1 MARTGW
7 SASPATPA
15 VPLGTLRFMLLIPR
29 YDEPSFFQLELALG
43 DPGAPLLRQRRR
55 LASLLGGLD
64 DEQWATASR
73 CEGWSVQDVVVH
85 LVSTN
90 QFWAFSIGAALA
102 GEPTRVLATFD
113 PVASPAEL
121 VDAGRSQPTADV
133 LARFVET
140 NESLADAVAELGDDG
155 WSMLG
160 EAPPGHV
167 PLRAV
172 ALHALWDSWIHER
185 DIVLPLGCI
194 PVEENDEIAGCL
206 VYGAALGPA
215 LSVAGGASR
224 QGAIAVVATNPD
236 FRFVVE
242 VGESVIVR
250 AGDAPA
256 DALRL
261 TGPAVELIEALS
273 CRGPLPCPVAD
284 DEQWLISGLAE
295 VFDLPV

>member
-1 MARTGW
+1 
-7 SASPATPA
+7 
-15 VPLGTLRFMLLIPR
+15 MLLTPR
-29 YDEPSFFQLELALG
+29 YDEPSFLQLELSLG

-64 DEQWATASR
+64 DEQWVTASR
-73 CEGWSVQDVVVH
+73 CEGWSVRDVVAH

-102 GEPTRVLATFD
+102 GEPTRFLAEFD

-121 VDAGRSQPTADV
+121 VEAGRSEPTADV

-140 NESLADAVAELGDDG
+140 NEACADAVADLRDDG

-185 DIVLPLGCI
+185 DIVVPLGLT
-194 PVEENDEIAGCL
+194 PVEEPDEIAGCL

-215 LSVAGGASR
+215 LSVAGGATR
-224 QGAIAVVATNPD
+224 QGAITVEATNPD
-236 FRFVVE
+236 LRFVVE
-242 VGESVIVR
+242 VGESVVVR

-261 TGPAVELIEALS
+261 AGPAVELIEALS
-273 CRGPLPCPVAD
+273 FRGPLPCPVAD
-284 DEQWLISGLAE
+284 DDRWLIGGLAE
-295 VFDLPV
+295 VFDRET